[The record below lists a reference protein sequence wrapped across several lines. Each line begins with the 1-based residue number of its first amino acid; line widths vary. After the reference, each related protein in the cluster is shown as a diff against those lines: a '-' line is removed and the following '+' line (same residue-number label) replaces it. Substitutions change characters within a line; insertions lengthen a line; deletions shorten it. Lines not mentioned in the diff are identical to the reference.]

1 MFKVG
6 QLVWCTNNE
15 QYIQT
20 DYHVKCIV
28 IGIRQNYIRVRIAEG
43 RYMGNEC
50 DVEAIF
56 FEPVQNSAKII

>member
-43 RYMGNEC
+43 RYMNGTLRHVSLNLYRT
-50 DVEAIF
+50 ARNL
-56 FEPVQNSAKII
+56 FE

>member
-6 QLVWCTNNE
+6 QLVWCTNNK

-28 IGIRQNYIRVRIAEG
+28 IGIRQNYITVRIAEG
-43 RYMGNEC
+43 RYMGNEW
-50 DVEAIF
+50 DVEERF
-56 FEPVQNSAKII
+56 FEPVQNRAKLV